1 MLVYHEG
8 KNIVMENLN
17 KRVLRGVFV
26 PKGDEVTGSYG
37 LKSSIS
43 HTFTK
48 YSYVHQPHAGGRKV
62 WGMQHIWEREKCV

>member
-26 PKGDEVTGSYG
+26 PEGDEVTGSWGSYV

-43 HTFTK
+43 CTFTK
-48 YSYVHQPHAGGRKV
+48 YSYVHQPRAGGRKV
-62 WGMQHIWEREKCV
+62 